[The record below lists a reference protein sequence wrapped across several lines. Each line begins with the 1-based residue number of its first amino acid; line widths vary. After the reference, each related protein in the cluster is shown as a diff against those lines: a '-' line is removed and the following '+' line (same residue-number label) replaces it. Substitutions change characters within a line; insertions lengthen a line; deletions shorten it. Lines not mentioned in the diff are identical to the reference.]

1 MSRPVAFLCSGQG
14 GQNAGMF
21 GLVSDNPAA
30 EPVFAAATR
39 VLGQDPRALVRTE
52 GAAMF
57 EGPTAQVLCCTQ
69 ALAAWAALAEAT
81 RGAVIAGYSV
91 GELASWG
98 CAGIFDVETTLR
110 LAHCRA
116 LLMEAASP
124 PRHGLAAVVGLLRS
138 ALEPILSAHGA
149 CVAIT
154 NAEDSFVVGAASA
167 SLDAVC
173 SDAKALG
180 AIRVL
185 HLPVSV
191 PAHTP
196 FLADAVAP
204 FGAAL
209 RDAGPRAPRLRI
221 RLLCGIDGSAVHDIE
236 TGSANLA
243 RQIATGIDWA
253 ACLDSCRASGAPLV
267 LELGPGTAL
276 SRMAAR
282 IFPDGCARAI
292 EDFRT
297 IAGVCS
303 WLARA
308 GD

>member
-124 PRHGLAAVVGLLRS
+124 RWLGFSGQPWNRS
-138 ALEPILSAHGA
+138 
-149 CVAIT
+149 
-154 NAEDSFVVGAASA
+154 
-167 SLDAVC
+167 
-173 SDAKALG
+173 
-180 AIRVL
+180 
-185 HLPVSV
+185 
-191 PAHTP
+191 
-196 FLADAVAP
+196 
-204 FGAAL
+204 
-209 RDAGPRAPRLRI
+209 
-221 RLLCGIDGSAVHDIE
+221 
-236 TGSANLA
+236 
-243 RQIATGIDWA
+243 
-253 ACLDSCRASGAPLV
+253 
-267 LELGPGTAL
+267 
-276 SRMAAR
+276 
-282 IFPDGCARAI
+282 
-292 EDFRT
+292 
-297 IAGVCS
+297 
-303 WLARA
+303 
-308 GD
+308 